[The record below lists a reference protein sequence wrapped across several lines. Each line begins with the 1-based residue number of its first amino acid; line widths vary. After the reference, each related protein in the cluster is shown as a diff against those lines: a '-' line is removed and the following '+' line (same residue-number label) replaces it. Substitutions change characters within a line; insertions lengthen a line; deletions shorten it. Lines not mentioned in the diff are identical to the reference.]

1 MVLYG
6 SGGHAKVVLESL
18 VSCGESVEGIF
29 DDRLSGVSF
38 KEIEVLGVYDPEKL
52 LDHPLIVTIGN
63 NEIRRKISLQVTH
76 PFGTVIDRRALLSP
90 QSQIGEGS
98 VVMASCIIQPDTQIG
113 KHVIINTGAVV
124 EHDCRVA
131 DYVHIGPRAV
141 LCGLVE
147 VGEGTL
153 VGANAVVAPLVKI
166 GKWCQISAGSS
177 VLEDVPDYSV
187 VMGVPG
193 KIVKVIEPNSV
204 TNVS

>member
-18 VSCGESVEGIF
+18 ASCGKSVLGIF
-29 DDRLSGVSF
+29 DDNPKLVNFKGVA
-38 KEIEVLGVYDPEKL
+38 VLGSYSPTKHADQTV
-52 LDHPLIVTIGN
+52 IVSIGN
-63 NEIRRKISLQVTH
+63 NEIRKKIAEQITH
-76 PFGTVIDRRALLSP
+76 SFGIVID
-90 QSQIGEGS
+90 QSASVSSQCKIGEGS
-98 VVMASCIIQPDTQIG
+98 MVLTASILQPDSIIG
-113 KHVIINTGAVV
+113 RHVIVNTGAVV
-124 EHDCRVA
+124 EHDCKIG

-177 VLEDVPDYSV
+177 VLEDVPDYSLV
-187 VMGVPG
+187 IGVPG
-193 KIVKVIEPNSV
+193 KVVKVLESNTF
-204 TNVS
+204 TNA